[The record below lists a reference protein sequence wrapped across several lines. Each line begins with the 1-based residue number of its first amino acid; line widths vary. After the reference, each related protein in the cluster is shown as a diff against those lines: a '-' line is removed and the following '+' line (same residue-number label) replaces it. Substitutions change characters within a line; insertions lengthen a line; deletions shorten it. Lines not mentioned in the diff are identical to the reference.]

1 MKVINTKLVKSTGKS
16 VNVADCVVERGYWKA
31 AHGSLPD

>member
-1 MKVINTKLVKSTGKS
+1 MKVLSVEQFSKSKQ
-16 VNVADCVVERGYWKA
+16 VNVIDCFVERGFWKA